1 MEVIYV
7 DLYTIRNML
16 SQGKSIYDLPLR
28 VTFYAR
34 VSTDRYEQLNS
45 LENQVMYFENF
56 IKEQENWTFV
66 DGYVDEGI
74 SGTSVK
80 KREDFLRMVDDA
92 KKKKFDLILTK
103 EISRFSRNTLDSIK
117 YTQELLICGVGV
129 HFLSDNINTFQ
140 PDSELRLTIMSSIAQ
155 EEIRKLSERVRFGYK
170 RSVEKGILPGSNN
183 IYGYTKNKGKL
194 VIDEE
199 QAKFIRLIFETYVS
213 ENIGVHR
220 LGFKLFEEYGVT
232 NYSGKPIAGTVIKN
246 IIRNPKYKGYFCAH
260 KETTVDYHDRKRKR
274 FKRDEWIVY
283 KDNETCPP
291 IVSEELWDKANE
303 ILDARSKKHDQINK
317 NNKYNKFPFS
327 GLMHCHFDG
336 ATFVRGTYQIGKG
349 DRSRR
354 IKFWACNNYRI
365 HGKKKT
371 EGCNSPVLYYEELV
385 EVCKKIL
392 NMILVCQDDLISKI
406 NDMISDIRTK
416 KDYKKEI
423 KLIDEKLFK
432 TNNEKK
438 ELIMMRL
445 RKEIDLKEYNSLKDD
460 LDEKI
465 NSLEENKRKLI
476 EEEQNEQSSE
486 KNFEEFK
493 KKINDMVLSDD
504 EKILEI
510 AQLFFEDIRVESI
523 KDDETD
529 QKVILHAKLNVSNSK
544 DDTFDFNKFLLLFCT
559 RQGCRYYDKYL
570 CLRFRRLLRRYD
582 ESKSQRNRYE
592 KYYLP

>member
-1 MEVIYV
+1 M
-7 DLYTIRNML
+7 DLYAIRNML
-16 SQGKSIYDLPLR
+16 GQGKSIYDLPLR

-45 LENQVMYFENF
+45 LENQVTYFSNF

-66 DGYVDEGI
+66 EGYVDEGI

-117 YTQELLICGVGV
+117 YTQELLSNGVGV

-170 RSVEKGILPGSNN
+170 RSVEKGIVPGSNN

-220 LGFKLFEEYGVT
+220 LGFKLFDEYGVT

-303 ILDARSKKHDQINK
+303 ILDVRSKKHDQINK

-327 GLMHCHFDG
+327 GLMHCYFDG

-354 IKFWACNNYRI
+354 RKFWACNNYRI

-392 NMILVCQDDLISKI
+392 NMILVCQDDLISEI

-438 ELIMMRL
+438 ELIMMRM

-460 LDEKI
+460 LDNKI

-486 KNFEEFK
+486 KNYEDFK
-493 KKINDMVLSDD
+493 KKINDMVLNDD

-544 DDTFDFNKFLLLFCT
+544 DDTFDFNKFLLLFCS
-559 RQGCRYYDKYL
+559 RQGCCD
-570 CLRFRRLLRRYD
+570 
-582 ESKSQRNRYE
+582 
-592 KYYLP
+592 

>member
-1 MEVIYV
+1 M
-7 DLYTIRNML
+7 DLYAIRNML
-16 SQGKSIYDLPLR
+16 GQGKSIYDLPLR

-45 LENQVMYFENF
+45 LENQVTYFSNF

-66 DGYVDEGI
+66 EGYVDEGI

-117 YTQELLICGVGV
+117 YTQELLSNGVGV

-170 RSVEKGILPGSNN
+170 RSVEKGIVPGSNN

-213 ENIGVHR
+213 ENIGVYR
-220 LGFKLFEEYGVT
+220 LGFKLFDEYGVT

-274 FKRDEWIVY
+274 FKREEWIVY

-303 ILDARSKKHDQINK
+303 ILDVRSKKHDQINK

-327 GLMHCHFDG
+327 GLMHCYFDG

-354 IKFWACNNYRI
+354 RKFWACNNYRI

-392 NMILVCQDDLISKI
+392 NMILVCQDDLISEI

-438 ELIMMRL
+438 GLIMMRM

-460 LDEKI
+460 LDDKI

-486 KNFEEFK
+486 KNYEDFK
-493 KKINDMVLSDD
+493 KKINDMVLNDD

-529 QKVILHAKLNVSNSK
+529 QKVILHTKLNVSNSK
-544 DDTFDFNKFLLLFCT
+544 DDTFDFNKFLLLFCS
-559 RQGCRYYDKYL
+559 RQGCGCCD
-570 CLRFRRLLRRYD
+570 C
-582 ESKSQRNRYE
+582 
-592 KYYLP
+592 

>member
-1 MEVIYV
+1 M

-170 RSVEKGILPGSNN
+170 RSVEKGIVPGSNN

-354 IKFWACNNYRI
+354 RKFWACNNYRI

-392 NMILVCQDDLISKI
+392 NMILVCQDDLISEI

>member
-1 MEVIYV
+1 M

-117 YTQELLICGVGV
+117 YTQELLSCGVGV

-170 RSVEKGILPGSNN
+170 RSVEKGIVPGSNN

-354 IKFWACNNYRI
+354 RKFWACNNYRI

-392 NMILVCQDDLISKI
+392 NMILVCQDDLISEI

-460 LDEKI
+460 VDEKI

-510 AQLFFEDIRVESI
+510 AQVFFEDIRVESI

>member
-1 MEVIYV
+1 M
-7 DLYTIRNML
+7 DLYAIRNML
-16 SQGKSIYDLPLR
+16 VQGKSIYDLPLR

-45 LENQVMYFENF
+45 LENQVTYFSNF
-56 IKEQENWTFV
+56 IKEQENWAFV
-66 DGYVDEGI
+66 EGYVDEGI

-117 YTQELLICGVGV
+117 YTQELLSNGVGV

-170 RSVEKGILPGSNN
+170 RSVEKGIVPGSNN

-220 LGFKLFEEYGVT
+220 LGFKLFDEYGVT

-327 GLMHCHFDG
+327 GLMHCYFDG

-354 IKFWACNNYRI
+354 RKFWACNNYRI

-392 NMILVCQDDLISKI
+392 NMILVCQDDLISEI

-438 ELIMMRL
+438 ELIMMRM

-460 LDEKI
+460 LDDKI

-486 KNFEEFK
+486 KNYEDFK
-493 KKINDMVLSDD
+493 KKINDMVLNDD

-544 DDTFDFNKFLLLFCT
+544 DDTFDFNKFLLLFCS
-559 RQGCRYYDKYL
+559 RQGCSD
-570 CLRFRRLLRRYD
+570 CF
-582 ESKSQRNRYE
+582 S
-592 KYYLP
+592 

>member
-1 MEVIYV
+1 M
-7 DLYTIRNML
+7 DLYAIRNML
-16 SQGKSIYDLPLR
+16 GQGKSIYDLPLR

-45 LENQVMYFENF
+45 LENQVTYFSNF

-117 YTQELLICGVGV
+117 YTQELLSNGVGV

-170 RSVEKGILPGSNN
+170 RSVEKGIVPGSNN

-220 LGFKLFEEYGVT
+220 LGFKLFDEYGVT

-303 ILDARSKKHDQINK
+303 ILDVRSKKHDQINK

-327 GLMHCHFDG
+327 GLMHCYFDG

-354 IKFWACNNYRI
+354 RKFWACNNYRI

-392 NMILVCQDDLISKI
+392 NMILVCQDDLISEI

-423 KLIDEKLFK
+423 KMIDEKLFK

-438 ELIMMRL
+438 ELIMMRM

-460 LDEKI
+460 LDDKI

-486 KNFEEFK
+486 KNYEDFK

-544 DDTFDFNKFLLLFCT
+544 DDTFDFNKFLLLFCS
-559 RQGCRYYDKYL
+559 RQGCSHSN
-570 CLRFRRLLRRYD
+570 C
-582 ESKSQRNRYE
+582 
-592 KYYLP
+592 

>member
-1 MEVIYV
+1 M

-56 IKEQENWTFV
+56 IKEQENWIFV
-66 DGYVDEGI
+66 EGYVDEGI

-117 YTQELLICGVGV
+117 YTQELLSCGVGV

-170 RSVEKGILPGSNN
+170 RSVEKGIVPGSNN

-303 ILDARSKKHDQINK
+303 ILDARSKKHVQINK

-327 GLMHCHFDG
+327 GLMHCYFDG

-349 DRSRR
+349 NGSRR
-354 IKFWACNNYRI
+354 RKFWACNNYRI

-392 NMILVCQDDLISKI
+392 NMILVCQDDLISEI

-438 ELIMMRL
+438 ELIMMRM
-445 RKEIDLKEYNSLKDD
+445 RKEIDLKEYKSLKDD
-460 LDEKI
+460 LDEII

-529 QKVILHAKLNVSNSK
+529 QKVILHAKLNVSNRE

-559 RQGCRYYDKYL
+559 RQGCCFNDSRL
-570 CLRFRRLLRRYD
+570 CWW
-582 ESKSQRNRYE
+582 
-592 KYYLP
+592 

>member
-1 MEVIYV
+1 M

-56 IKEQENWTFV
+56 IKEQENWIFV
-66 DGYVDEGI
+66 EGYVDEGI

-117 YTQELLICGVGV
+117 YTQELLSCGVGV

-170 RSVEKGILPGSNN
+170 RSVEKGIVPGSNN

-303 ILDARSKKHDQINK
+303 ILDAKSKKHDQINK

-354 IKFWACNNYRI
+354 RKFWACNNYRI

-392 NMILVCQDDLISKI
+392 NMILVCQDDLISEI
-406 NDMISDIRTK
+406 NDMISDIRNK

-438 ELIMMRL
+438 ELIMMRI

-529 QKVILHAKLNVSNSK
+529 QKVILHAKLNVSNRE

-559 RQGCRYYDKYL
+559 RQGCCFNDSRL
-570 CLRFRRLLRRYD
+570 CWW
-582 ESKSQRNRYE
+582 
-592 KYYLP
+592 

>member
-1 MEVIYV
+1 M
-7 DLYTIRNML
+7 DLYAIRNML
-16 SQGKSIYDLPLR
+16 GQGKSIYDLPLR

-45 LENQVMYFENF
+45 LENQVTYFSNF

-66 DGYVDEGI
+66 EGYVDEGI

-117 YTQELLICGVGV
+117 YTQELLSNGVGV

-170 RSVEKGILPGSNN
+170 RSVEKGIVPGSNN

-220 LGFKLFEEYGVT
+220 LGFKLFDEYGVT

-327 GLMHCHFDG
+327 GLMHCYFDG

-354 IKFWACNNYRI
+354 RKFWACSNYRI

-392 NMILVCQDDLISKI
+392 NMILVCQDDLISEI

-438 ELIMMRL
+438 ELIMMRM

-460 LDEKI
+460 LDNKI

-486 KNFEEFK
+486 KNYEDFK
-493 KKINDMVLSDD
+493 KKINDMVLNDD

-544 DDTFDFNKFLLLFCT
+544 DDTFDFNKFLLLFCS
-559 RQGCRYYDKYL
+559 RQGCILSYKYK
-570 CLRFRRLLRRYD
+570 CNRNYRRFCKVN
-582 ESKSQRNRYE
+582 E
-592 KYYLP
+592 

>member
-1 MEVIYV
+1 M
-7 DLYTIRNML
+7 DLYAIRNML
-16 SQGKSIYDLPLR
+16 GQGKSIYDLPLR

-45 LENQVMYFENF
+45 LENQVTYFSNF

-66 DGYVDEGI
+66 EGYVDEGI

-117 YTQELLICGVGV
+117 YTQELLSNGVGV

-170 RSVEKGILPGSNN
+170 RSVEKGIVSGSNN

-220 LGFKLFEEYGVT
+220 LGFKLFDEYGVT

-274 FKRDEWIVY
+274 FIRDEWIVY

-327 GLMHCHFDG
+327 DLMHCYFDG

-354 IKFWACNNYRI
+354 RKFWACNNYRI

-392 NMILVCQDDLISKI
+392 NMILVCQDDLISEI

-438 ELIMMRL
+438 ELIMMRM

-460 LDEKI
+460 LDDKI

-486 KNFEEFK
+486 KNYEDFK
-493 KKINDMVLSDD
+493 KKINDMVLNDD

-544 DDTFDFNKFLLLFCT
+544 DDTFDFNKFLLLFCS
-559 RQGCRYYDKYL
+559 RQGCGSST
-570 CLRFRRLLRRYD
+570 C
-582 ESKSQRNRYE
+582 
-592 KYYLP
+592 

>member
-1 MEVIYV
+1 M

-170 RSVEKGILPGSNN
+170 RSVEKGIVPGSNN

-354 IKFWACNNYRI
+354 RKFWACNNYRI

-392 NMILVCQDDLISKI
+392 NMILVCQDDLISEI

-529 QKVILHAKLNVSNSK
+529 QKVILHAKLNVSNRE

>member
-1 MEVIYV
+1 M
-7 DLYTIRNML
+7 DLYAIRNML

-45 LENQVMYFENF
+45 LENQVTYFSNF

-66 DGYVDEGI
+66 KGYVDEGI

-80 KREDFLRMVDDA
+80 KREDFLRMVNDA

-117 YTQELLICGVGV
+117 YTQELLSNGVGV

-170 RSVEKGILPGSNN
+170 RSVEKGIVPGSNN

-220 LGFKLFEEYGVT
+220 LGFKLFDEYGVT

-327 GLMHCHFDG
+327 GLMHCYFDG

-354 IKFWACNNYRI
+354 RKFWACNNYRI

-392 NMILVCQDDLISKI
+392 NMILVCQDDLISEI

-438 ELIMMRL
+438 ELIMMRM

-476 EEEQNEQSSE
+476 EEEQNEQPSE
-486 KNFEEFK
+486 KNFEDFK

-504 EKILEI
+504 EKILEL
-510 AQLFFEDIRVESI
+510 AQLMFDDIKVESI

-529 QKVILHAKLNVSNSK
+529 QKVILHAKLNVFDSQ
-544 DDTFDFNKFLLLFCT
+544 DQTFNFENFLLLFCSHQ
-559 RQGCRYYDKYL
+559 RCGLNDKQ
-570 CLRFRRLLRRYD
+570 LLMW
-582 ESKSQRNRYE
+582 Q
-592 KYYLP
+592 

>member
-1 MEVIYV
+1 M
-7 DLYTIRNML
+7 DLYAIRNML
-16 SQGKSIYDLPLR
+16 GQGKSIYDLPLR

-45 LENQVMYFENF
+45 LENQVTYFSNF

-117 YTQELLICGVGV
+117 YTQELLSNGVGV

-170 RSVEKGILPGSNN
+170 RSVEKGIVPGSNN

-220 LGFKLFEEYGVT
+220 LGFKLFDEYGVT

-303 ILDARSKKHDQINK
+303 ILDVRSKKHDQINK

-327 GLMHCHFDG
+327 GLMHCYFDG

-354 IKFWACNNYRI
+354 RKFWACNNYRI

-392 NMILVCQDDLISKI
+392 NMILVCQDDLISEI

-423 KLIDEKLFK
+423 KLIDEKLYK

-438 ELIMMRL
+438 ELIMMRM

-460 LDEKI
+460 LDNKI

-486 KNFEEFK
+486 KNYEDFK
-493 KKINDMVLSDD
+493 KKINDMVLNDD

-544 DDTFDFNKFLLLFCT
+544 DDTFDFNKFLLLFCS
-559 RQGCRYYDKYL
+559 RQGCS
-570 CLRFRRLLRRYD
+570 C
-582 ESKSQRNRYE
+582 SNR
-592 KYYLP
+592 K

>member
-1 MEVIYV
+1 M
-7 DLYTIRNML
+7 DLYAIRNML
-16 SQGKSIYDLPLR
+16 GQGKSIYDLPLR

-45 LENQVMYFENF
+45 LENQVTYFSNF

-66 DGYVDEGI
+66 EGYVDEGI

-117 YTQELLICGVGV
+117 YTQELLSNGVGV

-170 RSVEKGILPGSNN
+170 RSVEKGIVPGSNN

-213 ENIGVHR
+213 ENIGVYR
-220 LGFKLFEEYGVT
+220 LGFKLFDEYGVT

-303 ILDARSKKHDQINK
+303 ILDVRSKKHDQINK

-327 GLMHCHFDG
+327 GLMHCYFDG

-354 IKFWACNNYRI
+354 RKFWACNNYRI

-392 NMILVCQDDLISKI
+392 NMILVCQDDLISEI

-416 KDYKKEI
+416 KDYKK
-423 KLIDEKLFK
+423 
-432 TNNEKK
+432 
-438 ELIMMRL
+438 
-445 RKEIDLKEYNSLKDD
+445 
-460 LDEKI
+460 
-465 NSLEENKRKLI
+465 
-476 EEEQNEQSSE
+476 
-486 KNFEEFK
+486 
-493 KKINDMVLSDD
+493 
-504 EKILEI
+504 
-510 AQLFFEDIRVESI
+510 
-523 KDDETD
+523 
-529 QKVILHAKLNVSNSK
+529 SNS
-544 DDTFDFNKFLLLFCT
+544 
-559 RQGCRYYDKYL
+559 
-570 CLRFRRLLRRYD
+570 
-582 ESKSQRNRYE
+582 RN
-592 KYYLP
+592 

>member
-1 MEVIYV
+1 M

-66 DGYVDEGI
+66 KGYVDEGI

-80 KREDFLRMVDDA
+80 KREDFLRMVNDA

-117 YTQELLICGVGV
+117 YTQELLSCGVGV

-155 EEIRKLSERVRFGYK
+155 EEIRKLSERIRFGYK
-170 RSVEKGILPGSNN
+170 RSVEKGIVPGSNN

-199 QAKFIRLIFETYVS
+199 QAKTIKLIFETYVS

-220 LGFKLFEEYGVT
+220 LGFKLYDEHGIT
-232 NYSGKPIAGTVIKN
+232 NYSGKPISGTVIKN

-260 KETTVDYHDRKRKR
+260 KETTVDYHNRVRKR

-291 IVSEELWDKANE
+291 IVSEEIWDKANE

-317 NNKYNKFPFS
+317 NNKYNKFAFS
-327 GLMHCHFDG
+327 GLMHCYYDG

-354 IKFWACNNYRI
+354 RKFWACNNYRI

-371 EGCNSPVLYYEELV
+371 EGCNSPVIYYEELV

-392 NMILVCQDDLISKI
+392 KIMLTCQDDLISEI

-416 KDYKKEI
+416 KDYKREI
-423 KLIDEKLFK
+423 KQVEDKTFK
-432 TNNEKK
+432 INNEKK
-438 ELIMMRL
+438 ELIMMRM
-445 RKEIDLKEYNSLKDD
+445 RKEIDLKEYNFLKDD
-460 LDEKI
+460 LDKQKET
-465 NSLEENKRKLI
+465 LEENKQKLI
-476 EEEQNEQSSE
+476 IEEQQQESNE
-486 KNFEEFK
+486 KNYDDFK
-493 KKINDMVLSDD
+493 KKINNIVFSDD
-504 EKILEI
+504 EKVLEL
-510 AQLFFEDIRVESI
+510 AQLMFDDIKVESI

-529 QKVILHAKLNVSNSK
+529 QKVILHAKLNVFDSQ
-544 DDTFDFNKFLLLFCT
+544 DQTFNFENFLLLFCS
-559 RQGCRYYDKYL
+559 RQRCCHNDKHL
-570 CLRFRRLLRRYD
+570 CI
-582 ESKSQRNRYE
+582 
-592 KYYLP
+592 

>member
-1 MEVIYV
+1 M
-7 DLYTIRNML
+7 DLYAIRNML
-16 SQGKSIYDLPLR
+16 GQGKSIYDLPLR

-45 LENQVMYFENF
+45 LENQVTYFSNF

-117 YTQELLICGVGV
+117 YTQELLSNGVGV

-170 RSVEKGILPGSNN
+170 RSVEKGIVPGSNN

-220 LGFKLFEEYGVT
+220 LGFKLFDEYGVT

-327 GLMHCHFDG
+327 GLMHCYFDG

-354 IKFWACNNYRI
+354 RKFWACNNYRI

-392 NMILVCQDDLISKI
+392 NIILVCQDDLISEI

-438 ELIMMRL
+438 ELIMMRM

-460 LDEKI
+460 LDDKI
-465 NSLEENKRKLI
+465 NLLEENKRKLI

-486 KNFEEFK
+486 KNYEDFK
-493 KKINDMVLSDD
+493 KKINNMVLNDD

-544 DDTFDFNKFLLLFCT
+544 DDTFDFNKFLLLFCS
-559 RQGCRYYDKYL
+559 RQGCCDNDCKL
-570 CLRFRRLLRRYD
+570 C
-582 ESKSQRNRYE
+582 QW
-592 KYYLP
+592 

>member
-1 MEVIYV
+1 M
-7 DLYTIRNML
+7 DLYAIRNML
-16 SQGKSIYDLPLR
+16 GQGKSIYDLPLR

-45 LENQVMYFENF
+45 LENQVTYFSNF

-117 YTQELLICGVGV
+117 YTQELLSNGVGV

-170 RSVEKGILPGSNN
+170 RSVEKGIVPGSNN

-220 LGFKLFEEYGVT
+220 LGFKLFDEYGVT

-327 GLMHCHFDG
+327 GLMHCYFDG

-354 IKFWACNNYRI
+354 RKFWACNNYRI

-392 NMILVCQDDLISKI
+392 NMILVCQDDLISEI

-438 ELIMMRL
+438 ELIMMRM

-460 LDEKI
+460 LDDKI

-476 EEEQNEQSSE
+476 EEEQNKQSSE
-486 KNFEEFK
+486 KNYEDFK
-493 KKINDMVLSDD
+493 KKINDMVLNDD

-544 DDTFDFNKFLLLFCT
+544 DDTFDFNKFLLLFCS
-559 RQGCRYYDKYL
+559 RQGTCSHL
-570 CLRFRRLLRRYD
+570 
-582 ESKSQRNRYE
+582 
-592 KYYLP
+592 

>member
-1 MEVIYV
+1 M
-7 DLYTIRNML
+7 DLYAIRNML
-16 SQGKSIYDLPLR
+16 GQGKSIYDLPLR

-45 LENQVMYFENF
+45 LENQVTYFSNF

-66 DGYVDEGI
+66 EGYVDEGI

-117 YTQELLICGVGV
+117 YTQELLSNGVGV

-170 RSVEKGILPGSNN
+170 RSVEKGIVPGSNN

-220 LGFKLFEEYGVT
+220 LGFKLFDEYGVT

-260 KETTVDYHDRKRKR
+260 KETTVDYHDRVRKR
-274 FKRDEWIVY
+274 FKKDEWIVY

-291 IVSEELWDKANE
+291 IVSEKLWDKANE

-327 GLMHCHFDG
+327 GLMHCYFDG

-354 IKFWACNNYRI
+354 RKFWACNNYRI

-392 NMILVCQDDLISKI
+392 NMILVCQDDLISEI

-438 ELIMMRL
+438 ELIMMRM

-460 LDEKI
+460 LDDKI

-486 KNFEEFK
+486 KNYEDFK
-493 KKINDMVLSDD
+493 KKINDMVLNDD

-510 AQLFFEDIRVESI
+510 AQLMFDDIKVESI

-529 QKVILHAKLNVSNSK
+529 QKVILHAKLNVFDSQ
-544 DDTFDFNKFLLLFCT
+544 DQTFNFENFLLLFCSH
-559 RQGCRYYDKYL
+559 QGCGLNDKQ
-570 CLRFRRLLRRYD
+570 LLMW
-582 ESKSQRNRYE
+582 Q
-592 KYYLP
+592 

>member
-1 MEVIYV
+1 M

-16 SQGKSIYDLPLR
+16 GQGKCIYDLPLR

-66 DGYVDEGI
+66 EGYVDEGI

-117 YTQELLICGVGV
+117 YTQELLSCGVGV

-170 RSVEKGILPGSNN
+170 RSVEKGIVPGSNN

-220 LGFKLFEEYGVT
+220 LGFKLFEEYGVN

-354 IKFWACNNYRI
+354 RKFWACNNYRI

-392 NMILVCQDDLISKI
+392 NMILVCQDDLISEI
-406 NDMISDIRTK
+406 NDMISDIRNK

-438 ELIMMRL
+438 ELIMMRM

-460 LDEKI
+460 LDERI

-486 KNFEEFK
+486 KNYEEFK

-510 AQLFFEDIRVESI
+510 AQVFFEDIRVESI
-523 KDDETD
+523 KDDEKD
-529 QKVILHAKLNVSNSK
+529 QKVILHAKLNVSNRE

-559 RQGCRYYDKYL
+559 RQGCCFNDSRL
-570 CLRFRRLLRRYD
+570 CWW
-582 ESKSQRNRYE
+582 
-592 KYYLP
+592 

>member
-1 MEVIYV
+1 M
-7 DLYTIRNML
+7 DLYAIRNML
-16 SQGKSIYDLPLR
+16 GQGKSIYDLPLR

-45 LENQVMYFENF
+45 LENQVTYFSNF

-66 DGYVDEGI
+66 EGYVDEGI

-117 YTQELLICGVGV
+117 YTQELLSNGVGV

-170 RSVEKGILPGSNN
+170 RSVEKGIVPGSNN

-220 LGFKLFEEYGVT
+220 LGFKLFDEYGVT

-303 ILDARSKKHDQINK
+303 ILDVRSKKHDQINK

-327 GLMHCHFDG
+327 GLMHCYFDG

-354 IKFWACNNYRI
+354 RKFWACNNYRI

-392 NMILVCQDDLISKI
+392 NMILVCQDDLISEI

-423 KLIDEKLFK
+423 KMIDEKLFK

-438 ELIMMRL
+438 ELIMMRM

-460 LDEKI
+460 LDDKI

-486 KNFEEFK
+486 KNYEDFK

-544 DDTFDFNKFLLLFCT
+544 DDTFDFNKFLLLFCS
-559 RQGCRYYDKYL
+559 RQGCS
-570 CLRFRRLLRRYD
+570 C
-582 ESKSQRNRYE
+582 SNR
-592 KYYLP
+592 K

>member
-1 MEVIYV
+1 MDIKKARE
-7 DLYTIRNML
+7 DLRK
-16 SQGKSIYDLPLR
+16 GKTIYDMPLK
-28 VTFYAR
+28 VVYYAR
-34 VSTDRYEQLNS
+34 VSTDKDDQLNS
-45 LENQVMYFENF
+45 LENQQNYFEEM
-56 IKEQENWTFV
+56 IAENKNWKFV
-66 DGYVDEGI
+66 RGYIDEGI
-74 SGTSVK
+74 SGTAVK
-80 KREDFLRMVDDA
+80 NRTQFLNMIEA
-92 KKKKFDLILTK
+92 ASLGKIDLILTK

-117 YTQELLICGVGV
+117 YTQELLSNGVGV
-129 HFLSDNINTFQ
+129 HFLSDSINTFQ

-170 RSVEKGILPGSNN
+170 RSVEKGIVPGSNN

-213 ENIGVHR
+213 ENIGVYR
-220 LGFKLFEEYGVT
+220 LGFKLFDEYGVT

-303 ILDARSKKHDQINK
+303 ILDVRSKKHDQINK

-327 GLMHCHFDG
+327 GLMHCYFDG

-354 IKFWACNNYRI
+354 RKFWACNNYRI

-392 NMILVCQDDLISKI
+392 NMILVCQDDLISEI

-438 ELIMMRL
+438 ELIMMRM

-460 LDEKI
+460 LDDKI

-486 KNFEEFK
+486 KNYEDFK
-493 KKINDMVLSDD
+493 KKINDMVLNDD

-544 DDTFDFNKFLLLFCT
+544 DDTFDFNKFLLLFCS
-559 RQGCRYYDKYL
+559 RQGCGCCD
-570 CLRFRRLLRRYD
+570 C
-582 ESKSQRNRYE
+582 
-592 KYYLP
+592 

>member
-1 MEVIYV
+1 M
-7 DLYTIRNML
+7 DLYAIRNML
-16 SQGKSIYDLPLR
+16 GQGKSIYDLPLR

-45 LENQVMYFENF
+45 LENQVTYFSNF

-66 DGYVDEGI
+66 EGYVDEGI

-117 YTQELLICGVGV
+117 YTQELLSNGVGV

-170 RSVEKGILPGSNN
+170 RSVEKGIVPGSNN

-220 LGFKLFEEYGVT
+220 LGFKLFDEYGVT

-327 GLMHCHFDG
+327 GLMHCYFDG

-354 IKFWACNNYRI
+354 RKFWACNNYRI

-392 NMILVCQDDLISKI
+392 NMILVCQDDLISEI

-432 TNNEKK
+432 TNDEKK
-438 ELIMMRL
+438 ELIMMRM

-460 LDEKI
+460 LDNKI

-486 KNFEEFK
+486 KNYEDFK
-493 KKINDMVLSDD
+493 KKINDMVLNDD

-544 DDTFDFNKFLLLFCT
+544 DDTFDFNKFLLLFCS
-559 RQGCRYYDKYL
+559 RQGCCHCHFRICIWFYRGL
-570 CLRFRRLLRRYD
+570 CKCN
-582 ESKSQRNRYE
+582 E
-592 KYYLP
+592 

>member
-1 MEVIYV
+1 M

-56 IKEQENWTFV
+56 IKEQENWIFV
-66 DGYVDEGI
+66 EGYVDEGI

-117 YTQELLICGVGV
+117 YTQELLSCGVGV

-170 RSVEKGILPGSNN
+170 RSVEKGIVPGSNN

-199 QAKFIRLIFETYVS
+199 QAKSIRLIFETYVS

-354 IKFWACNNYRI
+354 RKFWACNNYRI

-392 NMILVCQDDLISKI
+392 NMILVCQDDLISEI

-438 ELIMMRL
+438 ELIMMRM

-529 QKVILHAKLNVSNSK
+529 QKVILHAKLNVSNRE

-559 RQGCRYYDKYL
+559 RQGTSVNEIAVGTYERRFNNITSFKPYTLTYYWKLYI
-570 CLRFRRLLRRYD
+570 
-582 ESKSQRNRYE
+582 
-592 KYYLP
+592 

>member
-1 MEVIYV
+1 M
-7 DLYTIRNML
+7 DLYAIRNML
-16 SQGKSIYDLPLR
+16 GQGKSIYDLPLR

-45 LENQVMYFENF
+45 LENQVTYFSNF

-66 DGYVDEGI
+66 EGYVDEGI

-117 YTQELLICGVGV
+117 YTQELLSNGVGV

-170 RSVEKGILPGSNN
+170 RSVEKGIVPGSNN

-220 LGFKLFEEYGVT
+220 LGFKLFDEYGVT

-274 FKRDEWIVY
+274 FKRDEWIAY

-303 ILDARSKKHDQINK
+303 ILDVRSKKHDQINK

-327 GLMHCHFDG
+327 GLMHCYFDG

-354 IKFWACNNYRI
+354 RKFWACNNYRI

-392 NMILVCQDDLISKI
+392 NMILVCQDDLISEI
-406 NDMISDIRTK
+406 NDLISDIRTK

-438 ELIMMRL
+438 ELIMMRM

-460 LDEKI
+460 LDNKI

-486 KNFEEFK
+486 KNYEDFK
-493 KKINDMVLSDD
+493 KKINDMVLNDD

-544 DDTFDFNKFLLLFCT
+544 DDTFDFNKFLLLFCS
-559 RQGCRYYDKYL
+559 RQGCCFDGSRICRKR
-570 CLRFRRLLRRYD
+570 C
-582 ESKSQRNRYE
+582 
-592 KYYLP
+592 

>member
-1 MEVIYV
+1 M

-56 IKEQENWTFV
+56 IKEQENWIFV
-66 DGYVDEGI
+66 EGYVDEGI

-117 YTQELLICGVGV
+117 YTQELLSCGVGV

-170 RSVEKGILPGSNN
+170 RSVEKGIVPGSNN

-220 LGFKLFEEYGVT
+220 LGFKLFDEYGVT

-354 IKFWACNNYRI
+354 RKFWACNNYRI

-371 EGCNSPVLYYEELV
+371 EGCNSSVLYYEELV

-392 NMILVCQDDLISKI
+392 NMILVCQDDLISEI

-438 ELIMMRL
+438 ELIMMRM

-510 AQLFFEDIRVESI
+510 AQVFFEDIRVESI

-529 QKVILHAKLNVSNSK
+529 QKVILHAKLNVFNSK
-544 DDTFDFNKFLLLFCT
+544 DDTFNFDKFLLLFCT
-559 RQGCRYYDKYL
+559 RQGCCFNDSRL
-570 CLRFRRLLRRYD
+570 CWW
-582 ESKSQRNRYE
+582 
-592 KYYLP
+592 

>member
-1 MEVIYV
+1 M
-7 DLYTIRNML
+7 DLYAIRNML

-56 IKEQENWTFV
+56 IKEQENWIFV
-66 DGYVDEGI
+66 EGYVDEGI

-117 YTQELLICGVGV
+117 YTQELLSCGVGV

-170 RSVEKGILPGSNN
+170 RSVEKGIVPGSNN

-317 NNKYNKFPFS
+317 NNKYNKFAFS
-327 GLMHCHFDG
+327 GLMHCYYDG

-349 DRSRR
+349 DKSRR
-354 IKFWACNNYRI
+354 RKFWACNNYRI

-392 NMILVCQDDLISKI
+392 NMILVCQDDLISEI
-406 NDMISDIRTK
+406 NDMFSDIRTK

-438 ELIMMRL
+438 ELIMMRM

-529 QKVILHAKLNVSNSK
+529 QKVILHAKLNVSNRE

-559 RQGCRYYDKYL
+559 RQGCCFNDSRL
-570 CLRFRRLLRRYD
+570 CWW
-582 ESKSQRNRYE
+582 
-592 KYYLP
+592 

>member
-1 MEVIYV
+1 M
-7 DLYTIRNML
+7 DLYAIRNML
-16 SQGKSIYDLPLR
+16 GQGKSIYDLPLR

-45 LENQVMYFENF
+45 LENQVTYFSNF

-66 DGYVDEGI
+66 EGYVDEGI

-117 YTQELLICGVGV
+117 YTQELLSNGVGV

-170 RSVEKGILPGSNN
+170 RSVEKGIVPGSNN

-220 LGFKLFEEYGVT
+220 LGFKLFDEYGVT

-260 KETTVDYHDRKRKR
+260 KETTVDYHDRVRKR
-274 FKRDEWIVY
+274 FKKDEWIVY

-291 IVSEELWDKANE
+291 IVSEKLWDKANE

-327 GLMHCHFDG
+327 GLMHCYFDG

-354 IKFWACNNYRI
+354 RKFWACSNYRI

-392 NMILVCQDDLISKI
+392 NMILVCQDDLISEI

-438 ELIMMRL
+438 ELIMMRM

-460 LDEKI
+460 LDDKI

-486 KNFEEFK
+486 KNYEDFK
-493 KKINDMVLSDD
+493 KKINDMVLNDD

-510 AQLFFEDIRVESI
+510 AQLMFDDIKVESI

-529 QKVILHAKLNVSNSK
+529 QKVILHAKLNVFDSQ
-544 DDTFDFNKFLLLFCT
+544 DQTFNFENFLLLFCSH
-559 RQGCRYYDKYL
+559 QGCGLNDKQ
-570 CLRFRRLLRRYD
+570 LLMW
-582 ESKSQRNRYE
+582 Q
-592 KYYLP
+592 

>member
-1 MEVIYV
+1 M

-56 IKEQENWTFV
+56 IKEQENWIFV
-66 DGYVDEGI
+66 EGYVDEGI

-92 KKKKFDLILTK
+92 KRKKFDLILTK

-117 YTQELLICGVGV
+117 YTQELLSNGVGV

-170 RSVEKGILPGSNN
+170 RSVEKGIVPGSNN

-220 LGFKLFEEYGVT
+220 LGFKLFEEYGVN

-303 ILDARSKKHDQINK
+303 ILDARSKKHVQINK

-327 GLMHCHFDG
+327 GLMHCYFDG

-349 DRSRR
+349 DGSRR
-354 IKFWACNNYRI
+354 RKFWACNNYRI

-392 NMILVCQDDLISKI
+392 NMILVCQDDLISEI
-406 NDMISDIRTK
+406 NDMISDIRNK

-438 ELIMMRL
+438 ELIMMRM

-460 LDEKI
+460 LDERI

-486 KNFEEFK
+486 KNYEEFK

-510 AQLFFEDIRVESI
+510 AQVFFEDIRVESI

-529 QKVILHAKLNVSNSK
+529 QKVILHAKLNVSNRE

-559 RQGCRYYDKYL
+559 RQGCCFNDSRL
-570 CLRFRRLLRRYD
+570 CWW
-582 ESKSQRNRYE
+582 
-592 KYYLP
+592 

>member
-1 MEVIYV
+1 M
-7 DLYTIRNML
+7 DLYAIRNML
-16 SQGKSIYDLPLR
+16 GQGKSIYDLPLR

-45 LENQVMYFENF
+45 LENQVTYFSNF

-117 YTQELLICGVGV
+117 YTQELLSNGVGV

-170 RSVEKGILPGSNN
+170 RSVEKGIVPGSNN

-220 LGFKLFEEYGVT
+220 LGFKLFDEYGVT

-327 GLMHCHFDG
+327 GLMHCYFDG

-354 IKFWACNNYRI
+354 RKFWACNNYRI

-392 NMILVCQDDLISKI
+392 NMILVCQDDLISEI

-423 KLIDEKLFK
+423 KLIDEKIFK

-438 ELIMMRL
+438 ELIMMRM

-460 LDEKI
+460 LDNKI

-486 KNFEEFK
+486 KNYEDFK
-493 KKINDMVLSDD
+493 KKINDMVLNDD

-544 DDTFDFNKFLLLFCT
+544 DDTFDFNKFLLLFCS
-559 RQGCRYYDKYL
+559 RQGCSG
-570 CLRFRRLLRRYD
+570 CF
-582 ESKSQRNRYE
+582 S
-592 KYYLP
+592 

>member
-1 MEVIYV
+1 M
-7 DLYTIRNML
+7 DLYAIRNML
-16 SQGKSIYDLPLR
+16 GQGKSIYDLPLR

-45 LENQVMYFENF
+45 LENQVTYFSNF

-117 YTQELLICGVGV
+117 YTQELLSNGVGV

-170 RSVEKGILPGSNN
+170 RSVEKGIVPGSNN

-220 LGFKLFEEYGVT
+220 LGFKLFDEYGVT

-246 IIRNPKYKGYFCAH
+246 IIRNSKYKGYFCAH

-327 GLMHCHFDG
+327 GLMHCYFDG

-354 IKFWACNNYRI
+354 RKFWACNNYRI

-392 NMILVCQDDLISKI
+392 NMILVCQDDLISEI

-438 ELIMMRL
+438 ELIMMRM

-460 LDEKI
+460 LDDKI

-486 KNFEEFK
+486 KNYEDFK
-493 KKINDMVLSDD
+493 KKINDMFLNDD

-544 DDTFDFNKFLLLFCT
+544 DDTFDFNKFLLLFCS
-559 RQGCRYYDKYL
+559 RQGCCCSYCKI
-570 CLRFRRLLRRYD
+570 CWW
-582 ESKSQRNRYE
+582 K
-592 KYYLP
+592 

>member
-1 MEVIYV
+1 M
-7 DLYTIRNML
+7 DLYAIRNML
-16 SQGKSIYDLPLR
+16 GQGKSIYDLPLR

-45 LENQVMYFENF
+45 LENQVTYFSNF

-66 DGYVDEGI
+66 EGYVDEGI

-117 YTQELLICGVGV
+117 YTQELLSNGVGV

-170 RSVEKGILPGSNN
+170 RSVEKGIVPGSNN

-220 LGFKLFEEYGVT
+220 LGFKLFDEYGVT

-303 ILDARSKKHDQINK
+303 ILDVRSKKHDQINK
-317 NNKYNKFPFS
+317 DNKYNKFPFS
-327 GLMHCHFDG
+327 GLMHCYFDG

-354 IKFWACNNYRI
+354 RKFWACNNYRI

-392 NMILVCQDDLISKI
+392 NMILVCQDDLISEI

-432 TNNEKK
+432 TNNETK
-438 ELIMMRL
+438 ELIMMRM

-460 LDEKI
+460 LDDKI

-486 KNFEEFK
+486 KNYEDFK
-493 KKINDMVLSDD
+493 KKINDMVLNDD

-544 DDTFDFNKFLLLFCT
+544 DDTFDFNKFLLLFCS
-559 RQGCRYYDKYL
+559 RQGCGCCD
-570 CLRFRRLLRRYD
+570 C
-582 ESKSQRNRYE
+582 
-592 KYYLP
+592 

>member
-1 MEVIYV
+1 M

-56 IKEQENWTFV
+56 IKEQENWIFV
-66 DGYVDEGI
+66 EGYVDEGI

-117 YTQELLICGVGV
+117 YTQELLSCGVGV

-170 RSVEKGILPGSNN
+170 RSVEKGIVPGSNN

-354 IKFWACNNYRI
+354 RKFWACNNYRI

-392 NMILVCQDDLISKI
+392 NMILVCQDDLISEI
-406 NDMISDIRTK
+406 NDMFSDIRTK

-438 ELIMMRL
+438 ELIMMRM

-460 LDEKI
+460 VDEKI

-510 AQLFFEDIRVESI
+510 AQVFFEDIRVESI

-559 RQGCRYYDKYL
+559 RQGCCFNDSRL
-570 CLRFRRLLRRYD
+570 CWW
-582 ESKSQRNRYE
+582 
-592 KYYLP
+592 

>member
-1 MEVIYV
+1 M
-7 DLYTIRNML
+7 DLYAIRNML
-16 SQGKSIYDLPLR
+16 GQGKSVYDLPLR

-45 LENQVMYFENF
+45 LENQVTYFSNF

-66 DGYVDEGI
+66 EGYVDEGI

-117 YTQELLICGVGV
+117 YTQELLSNGVGV

-170 RSVEKGILPGSNN
+170 RSVEKGIVPGSNN
-183 IYGYTKNKGKL
+183 IYGYIKNKGKL

-220 LGFKLFEEYGVT
+220 LGFKLFDEYGVT

-327 GLMHCHFDG
+327 GLMHCYFDG

-354 IKFWACNNYRI
+354 RKFWACNNYRI

-392 NMILVCQDDLISKI
+392 NMILVCQDDLISEI

-438 ELIMMRL
+438 ELIMMRM

-460 LDEKI
+460 LDNKI

-486 KNFEEFK
+486 KNYEDFK
-493 KKINDMVLSDD
+493 KKINDMVLNDD

-544 DDTFDFNKFLLLFCT
+544 DDTFDFNKFLLLFCS
-559 RQGCRYYDKYL
+559 RQGCCFNDSRL
-570 CLRFRRLLRRYD
+570 CWW
-582 ESKSQRNRYE
+582 
-592 KYYLP
+592 

>member
-1 MEVIYV
+1 M
-7 DLYTIRNML
+7 DLYAIRNML
-16 SQGKSIYDLPLR
+16 GQGKSIYDLPLR

-45 LENQVMYFENF
+45 LENQVTYFSNF

-66 DGYVDEGI
+66 EGYVDEGI

-117 YTQELLICGVGV
+117 YTQELLSNGVGV

-170 RSVEKGILPGSNN
+170 RSVEKGIVPGSNN

-220 LGFKLFEEYGVT
+220 LGFKLFDEYGVT

-291 IVSEELWDKANE
+291 IVSEELWNKANE

-327 GLMHCHFDG
+327 GLMHCYFDG

-354 IKFWACNNYRI
+354 RKFWACNNYRI

-392 NMILVCQDDLISKI
+392 NMILVCQDDLISEI

-438 ELIMMRL
+438 ELIMMRM

-460 LDEKI
+460 LDDKI

-486 KNFEEFK
+486 KNYEDFK
-493 KKINDMVLSDD
+493 KKINDMVLNDD

-544 DDTFDFNKFLLLFCT
+544 DDTFDFNKFLLLFCS
-559 RQGCRYYDKYL
+559 RQGCGLNDKQ
-570 CLRFRRLLRRYD
+570 LLMW
-582 ESKSQRNRYE
+582 Q
-592 KYYLP
+592 

>member
-1 MEVIYV
+1 M
-7 DLYTIRNML
+7 DLYAIRNML
-16 SQGKSIYDLPLR
+16 GQGKSIYDLPLR

-45 LENQVMYFENF
+45 LENQVTYFSNF

-66 DGYVDEGI
+66 EGYVDEGI

-117 YTQELLICGVGV
+117 YTQELLSNGVGV

-170 RSVEKGILPGSNN
+170 RSVEKGIVPGSNN

-220 LGFKLFEEYGVT
+220 LGFKLFDEYGVT

-327 GLMHCHFDG
+327 GLMHCYFDG

-354 IKFWACNNYRI
+354 RKFWACSNYRI

-392 NMILVCQDDLISKI
+392 NMILVCQDDLISEI

-438 ELIMMRL
+438 ELIMMRM

-460 LDEKI
+460 LDNKI

-486 KNFEEFK
+486 KNYEDFK
-493 KKINDMVLSDD
+493 KKINDMVLNDD

-544 DDTFDFNKFLLLFCT
+544 DDTFDFNKFLLLFCS
-559 RQGCRYYDKYL
+559 RQGCCHCHFRICIWFYRGL
-570 CLRFRRLLRRYD
+570 CKCN
-582 ESKSQRNRYE
+582 E
-592 KYYLP
+592 